1 MWIRIFIDY
10 LRFERNLSEKTVEA
24 YQTDLKEF
32 EQFYKNL
39 DEELSWQ
46 TVDADVIRQWVVAMM
61 DRGNSAGSVG
71 RRLSALR
78 SFYKFLLRRKMVDHD
93 PAHGVVGPKKEK
105 NLPSFLRES
114 EMDRLLDG
122 DFFSD
127 DFVGARDH
135 LILLMFYSTGIRL
148 SELTGLEMVNVDVDL
163 QQLKVTGKRNKQRV
177 IPFGS
182 EMRLAIEDYVKRR
195 MALGERLQVS
205 SSFFVEEKSGLGMK
219 PEKVRVIVRKYLSC
233 VTTQKKRSPHVLRH
247 TFATSMLN
255 HNANLQS
262 VKELLGHE
270 RLSTTEIYTH
280 TTFEELK
287 EMYNHAH
294 PRA

>member
-1 MWIRIFIDY
+1 LPPITTRRGAKIAKKIEMNENNLTNYQSF
-10 LRFERNLSEKTVEA
+10 LKFERNLTDNSVEA
-24 YQTDLKEF
+24 YISDIKKLQIYAESKGL
-32 EQFYKNL
+32 
-39 DEELSWQ
+39 ELETLAQ
-46 TVDADVIRQWVVAMM
+46 QDIEDFLCGLRDVGISPTSQKRIL
-61 DRGNSAGSVG
+61 VG
-71 RRLSALR
+71 VR

-219 PEKVRVIVRKYLSC
+219 PEKVRVIVRKYL
-233 VTTQKKRSPHVLRH
+233 
-247 TFATSMLN
+247 
-255 HNANLQS
+255 
-262 VKELLGHE
+262 
-270 RLSTTEIYTH
+270 
-280 TTFEELK
+280 
-287 EMYNHAH
+287 
-294 PRA
+294 

>member
-148 SELTGLEMVNVDVDL
+148 SELTGLEMVDVDVDL

-233 VTTQKKRSPHVLRH
+233 VTTQKKRSP
-247 TFATSMLN
+247 
-255 HNANLQS
+255 
-262 VKELLGHE
+262 
-270 RLSTTEIYTH
+270 STTEIYTH

>member
-1 MWIRIFIDY
+1 MWIQIFVDY
-10 LRFERNLSEKTVEA
+10 LRFERNLSEKTIEA
-24 YQTDLKEF
+24 YQADLKEF
-32 EQFYKNL
+32 EQFFKNL
-39 DEELSWQ
+39 DDELSWQ
-46 TVDADVIRQWVVAMM
+46 TLDGDVIRQWIVAMM
-61 DRGNSAGSVG
+61 DRGNNAGSVG

-78 SFYKFLLRRKMVDHD
+78 SFYKFLLRRKMVDRD

-105 NLPSFLRES
+105 SLPSFIRES
-114 EMDRLLDG
+114 EMDKLLDG
-122 DFFSD
+122 DFFTD
-127 DFVGARDH
+127 DFAGARDH

-148 SELTGLEMVNVDVDL
+148 SELTGLDVASVDL
-163 QQLKVTGKRNKQRV
+163 DMQQLKVTGKRNKQRV
-177 IPFGS
+177 IPFG
-182 EMRLAIEDYVKRR
+182 EELKLAIEDYMKRR
-195 MALGERLQVS
+195 MAREATSQLSG
-205 SSFFVEEKSGLGMK
+205 SFFIEEKNGLGMK
-219 PEKVRVIVRKYLSC
+219 PEKVRVLVEKYLSL

-247 TFATSMLN
+247 SFATSMLN

-270 RLSTTEIYTH
+270 SLSTTEIYTH